1 MAQYQRPQG
10 ALLREKLE
18 EPARTLTI
26 VAGPRQVGKTTLV
39 TSVLANFPH
48 SQYHSADPAD
58 GLPFSAMTSDAAL
71 TAGNARRDAEWLTQ
85 VWTQARAQA
94 VGDKPGFILAIDEIQ
109 KIPQWSDVIK
119 GLWDQDRR
127 NGTDLRVVLLGSA
140 PLLVQQGLRESLMGR
155 FETIHL
161 SHWSYPEMHDAF
173 GYLLDEYLY
182 FGGYPGSASLKSN
195 EPRWRAYVR
204 DALIEPSIGKDILQ
218 LNRVDKP
225 ALLRQLF
232 RLGCDYSG
240 QILALSKMAPH
251 LQDAGG
257 KAHTLTLSHYLDLM
271 SQAGLLTGLQKY
283 AGSKLRRRGS
293 SPKLNVLNTALM
305 SVETGYDF
313 AAAQADRTHW
323 GRLAESAVG
332 AHLFNTGHPDC
343 EVYYWAEGSVEV
355 DFVVTRGRLVTAI
368 EVKSGRKRAHS
379 RGFDAFAKNFGP
391 GKALVVGEGG
401 ISFPEFFS
409 YPAAHWL

>member
-1 MAQYQRPQG
+1 MAT
-10 ALLREKLE
+10 ALRQKLQE
-18 EPARTLTI
+18 TARTITI
-26 VAGPRQVGKTTLV
+26 VAGPRQVGKTTLI
-39 TSVLANFPH
+39 TSILKEFPGI
-48 SQYHSADPAD
+48 YHSADPAD
-58 GLPFSAMTSDAAL
+58 IPSSRAWDSNESLSSGSM
-71 TAGNARRDAEWLTQ
+71 RRDGEWLAHI
-85 VWTQARAQA
+85 WTQARHQA
-94 VGDKPGFILAIDEIQ
+94 AASDAGFVLAIDEIQ
-109 KIPQWSDVIK
+109 KVPQWSEVVK

-127 NGTDLRVVLLGSA
+127 EGTDLRVVLLGSA
-140 PLLVQQGLRESLMGR
+140 QLLMQAGLRESLMGR

-161 SHWSYPEMHDAF
+161 GHWSYPEMHDAF
-173 GYLLDEYLY
+173 GYSLDEYLY
-182 FGGYPGSASLKSN
+182 FGGYPGAAPLKAN

-240 QILALSKMAPH
+240 QILAFSKMVPH
-251 LQDAGG
+251 LQEDGG
-257 KAHTLTLSHYLDLM
+257 KNHTLTLSHYLDLM
-271 SQAGLLTGLQKY
+271 SQAELLAALQKY
-283 AGSKLRRRGS
+283 SGSKLRRRAS

-305 SVETGYDF
+305 SVETGYDY

-343 EVYYWAEGSVEV
+343 EIYYWAEGSVEV
-355 DFVVTRGRLVTAI
+355 DFVVARGRLITAI

-379 RGFDAFAKNFGP
+379 RGFDAFAKEFGNCKTLEI
-391 GKALVVGEGG
+391 GNGG
-401 ISFPEFFS
+401 ISFAEFFS
-409 YPAAHWL
+409 YPAGHWL